1 MVSQTVIRNDSIL
14 EDVERPTGHLFLTL
28 LLEHVGQ
35 VALAAVLAVKVLG
48 HEDTSAT
55 LLSRALTTHAGHL
68 VGVIHTVVLEHMKLH
83 LLLLVLDLLG
93 LGVGLL
99 LTLLTSS
106 TETEHKVKG
115 GLLLDVVVLESA
127 AILELLAS
135 EDETLLVR
143 GDALLVLDLGLD
155 GLNGVGALHLKG
167 DGLPSECLH
176 KDLHAVTIPR
186 RAQR

>member
-55 LLSRALTTHAGHL
+55 LLSGALTTHAGHL

-83 LLLLVLDLLG
+83 LLLLG

-115 GLLLDVVVLESA
+115 GLLLDVVVLKGA

-155 GLNGVGALHLKG
+155 GLNGVGA
-167 DGLPSECLH
+167 
-176 KDLHAVTIPR
+176 
-186 RAQR
+186 

>member
-55 LLSRALTTHAGHL
+55 LLSGALTTHAGHL
-68 VGVIHTVVLEHMKLH
+68 VGVTHTVVLEHMKLH
-83 LLLLVLDLLG
+83 
-93 LGVGLL
+93 LL

-115 GLLLDVVVLESA
+115 GLLLDVVVLKGA

-155 GLNGVGALHLKG
+155 GL
-167 DGLPSECLH
+167 
-176 KDLHAVTIPR
+176 
-186 RAQR
+186 